1 MGVDSKKAPPLPAP
15 TETDTGTDLATDLS
29 RVTEKTSHTLPED
42 GSPFTIPGRKKKHD
56 RDGESVNRASHQSQ
70 TSLLIEY
77 YEGGKG
83 SQTDSRRPSVRVKVT
98 PSSKSRSRSMN
109 EHIQITETKGTR
121 KPSYTK
127 RINLSSKDKN
137 VEVEGDNKSVSSF
150 NSATEESNVSR
161 NNPIEIEVMPK
172 RHGSPLIPTEAGSA
186 REVRMQQLGSDV
198 SSMPADSFLD
208 GKTRSPE
215 RKRSRSLTR
224 GEAIAAG
231 AVTGLAAGAIAD
243 TLHTPSRRRSRSLS
257 RERIVAQKVAEKV
270 KGDKAERRRKHSS
283 GSRSRSVSN
292 SEKHT
297 ETVRSP
303 RRRSSRSHGDESFVS
318 GGDMS
323 QVTGSRLS
331 ADQGSFRSG
340 TSKSSINN
348 PKLLETVE
356 DAIRRLILPELT
368 ALKKEQKANAN
379 RDKFERERRGSI
391 TSGSTGISRDSK
403 DELSSTRRVSN
414 RSSAPNVSTK
424 PRVTVDGREV
434 IAGDSGKI
442 RKDRHGSPRSFER
455 EASEETVIR
464 DDNRVRNKKSSEKR
478 TGLGALAAG
487 FGLGALTATALHN
500 HSRENLDER
509 QERRRR
515 RAKSRSQSDSLAE
528 SYEDSEHHGIHPP
541 MPMMSGINASE
552 VTRSSILSA
561 DTESPHSASAE
572 RLMTPVREVQRGYAS
587 PSRTPTRS
595 PMTPRQSTPTE
606 RGNRSYGDVS
616 RESLKNRELQ
626 EQQEYEPDEHGRKV
640 PMHEP
645 HEPHREDSYLE
656 EEESRE
662 PSHALEAGA
671 LGAAAGALIGAA
683 ARHHQD
689 RDLGP
694 SHEEE
699 EAEYYQPGEVPPPL
713 RYVPYNAQ
721 KRGLSPIQ
729 SVSGYTEDEG
739 VGYHQ
744 TRNSGLTRSN
754 GSYSTMDQSPQ
765 HQKSV
770 KSVNSDQSALRENR
784 HDFAEV
790 RQGGLADSEL
800 IQDGDY
806 WEEQHREND
815 RNRDLD
821 AESFRDYKRRTN
833 YTDESLDS
841 PSDERVSAGQN
852 VRGVGANP
860 DYVHAPMAVES
871 AVASLVSASVL
882 TGGSGHSGLD
892 RRESYASYDEGSER
906 NFTSRGNSPRKY
918 DDRSRDLEYSGSDRQ
933 FASGGDSP
941 QKYDDRT
948 RDLQYS
954 GSEREIASQR
964 NSPTKSPQYA
974 EYEVD
979 DQGRKVTMPNYRTDH
994 DTAAAALTGAAVGA
1008 AAVALSNKH
1017 HEEVESPRQQYEER
1031 LEQTGAPLQKSFKD
1045 RAMDLQSRSPRHSID
1060 KLITEEDGPEEAK
1073 MTASFIPDVHDP
1085 MPEIGYLDDQI
1096 SEPDSNHSY
1105 IKSPLGGREYGNR
1118 DHWPNQETPQQ
1129 PKLDTAAATRVQD
1142 RNSPVKAAENG
1153 LGLVGVAAAAGTV
1166 AAIVNHERE
1175 ASQDHDEQWNRTS
1188 DERKRDTLITN
1199 PYEGTSPITLLGGLQ
1214 DRNLLGRMGYDGIDR
1229 GYATGSPGALPK
1241 DEGYISAA
1249 NARSPGAATPERRP
1263 KGVGF
1268 MDDVGIGAAASA
1280 LAGDDPFYT
1289 PKHARHL
1296 SGMSHGM
1303 ESPLYDSATGN
1314 GIDRIQSRDIVAL
1327 MDHVS
1332 VRGHY
1337 RFDTC

>member
-1 MGVDSKKAPPLPAP
+1 
-15 TETDTGTDLATDLS
+15 
-29 RVTEKTSHTLPED
+29 
-42 GSPFTIPGRKKKHD
+42 
-56 RDGESVNRASHQSQ
+56 
-70 TSLLIEY
+70 
-77 YEGGKG
+77 
-83 SQTDSRRPSVRVKVT
+83 
-98 PSSKSRSRSMN
+98 
-109 EHIQITETKGTR
+109 
-121 KPSYTK
+121 
-127 RINLSSKDKN
+127 
-137 VEVEGDNKSVSSF
+137 
-150 NSATEESNVSR
+150 
-161 NNPIEIEVMPK
+161 
-172 RHGSPLIPTEAGSA
+172 
-186 REVRMQQLGSDV
+186 
-198 SSMPADSFLD
+198 MPADSFLD

-231 AVTGLAAGAIAD
+231 AATGLVVGAIAD

-270 KGDKAERRRKHSS
+270 KGDKAERRRKHSG

-297 ETVRSP
+297 EAVKSP
-303 RRRSSRSHGDESFVS
+303 RRRSSRSHGDESLMS

-331 ADQGSFRSG
+331 ADQRSFRSA

-368 ALKKEQKANAN
+368 ALKKEQKAHAN
-379 RDKFERERRGSI
+379 RDIFERERRGSI
-391 TSGSTGISRDSK
+391 TSGSTGISRDSR

-434 IAGDSGKI
+434 IAAGSGKI
-442 RKDRHGSPRSFER
+442 RKERHDSPRSFER

-478 TGLGALAAG
+478 TGLVALAAG
-487 FGLGALTATALHN
+487 LGLGALTATALHN

-515 RAKSRSQSDSLAE
+515 RAKSRSQSDSLTE
-528 SYEDSEHHGIHPP
+528 SYEESEHHQIYPP
-541 MPMMSGINASE
+541 MPMMSDINASE

-561 DTESPHSASAE
+561 DTERPHSASAE
-572 RLMTPVREVQRGYAS
+572 RLMTPVREAQRGYIS

-606 RGNRSYGDVS
+606 RGNRSYGDVG
-616 RESLKNRELQ
+616 RESLRNPDMQ
-626 EQQEYEPDEHGRKV
+626 EHEEYEPDEHGRKV
-640 PMHEP
+640 PMHGPYEP
-645 HEPHREDSYLE
+645 NHEDDYLE
-656 EEESRE
+656 EEGSRD
-662 PSHALEAGA
+662 HRALEAGV
-671 LGAAAGALIGAA
+671 LGAAAGALMGAA
-683 ARHHQD
+683 AMHHQE

-699 EAEYYQPGEVPPPL
+699 ETEYYQPGEVPPPL

-721 KRGLSPIQ
+721 KRGLSPIP

-744 TRNSGLTRSN
+744 TRSSGLARSA
-754 GSYSTMDQSPQ
+754 GSYSATDQSPQ

-770 KSVNSDQSALRENR
+770 KSVNSDQSALRETR

-800 IQDGDY
+800 TQDGDY

-821 AESFRDYKRRTN
+821 AESFHDYKRGTN
-833 YTDESLDS
+833 YTDDSLDT

-860 DYVHAPMAVES
+860 DYVHTPMAVES

-892 RRESYASYDEGSER
+892 RRESYASYDGGSER

-933 FASGGDSP
+933 FVSSSNSP

-948 RDLQYS
+948 RDLQHS
-954 GSEREIASQR
+954 VSDGEVESQR

-974 EYEVD
+974 EYELD
-979 DQGRKVTMPNYRTDH
+979 DQGRKVTMPSYRIDR
-994 DTAAAALTGAAVGA
+994 DTAAAVLTGAAVGA
-1008 AAVALSNKH
+1008 AAAALSNQH

-1031 LEQTGAPLQKSFKD
+1031 LEQTGAPLQKSFKE
-1045 RAMDLQSRSPRHSID
+1045 RAMDFQPRSPRHSID
-1060 KLITEEDGPEEAK
+1060 KLITEEDGPKKLK
-1073 MTASFIPDVHDP
+1073 MSASGIPDVDDP
-1085 MPEIGYLDDQI
+1085 MPEIGYGDQM
-1096 SEPDSNHSY
+1096 SEADSNHSY
-1105 IKSPLGGREYGNR
+1105 IKSPLGGREHGNR
-1118 DHWPNQETPQQ
+1118 DHWPNHETPPQ

-1142 RNSPVKAAENG
+1142 RNSPVKAVENG
-1153 LGLVGVAAAAGTV
+1153 LGLVGVAAVAGT
-1166 AAIVNHERE
+1166 AAALVNHERE

-1199 PYEGTSPITLLGGLQ
+1199 PYEGTSPVTLLGGLQ
-1214 DRNLLGRMGYDGIDR
+1214 DRNLLGRMGYDGVDR

-1268 MDDVGIGAAASA
+1268 MDDIGMGAAASA
-1280 LAGDDPFYT
+1280 LAGEDPFYT

-1332 VRGHY
+1332 VQRTI
-1337 RFDTC
+1337 FI

>member
-1 MGVDSKKAPPLPAP
+1 MGVDSRKAPPLPAP
-15 TETDTGTDLATDLS
+15 TETDIGTDLATDLS
-29 RVTEKTSHTLPED
+29 RATEKTSQTVPED
-42 GSPFTIPGRKKKHD
+42 GSPVTIPARKKKHD
-56 RDGESVNRASHQSQ
+56 RDGESLTRASHQSQ

-77 YEGGKG
+77 FEGGKG
-83 SQTDSRRPSVRVKVT
+83 SQADSRRPSVRVKVT
-98 PSSKSRSRSMN
+98 PSSKSRSRTTN

-137 VEVEGDNKSVSSF
+137 VEVEGDNRSVSSL

-172 RHGSPLIPTEAGSA
+172 RHGSPLIPTEAGNS
-186 REVRMQQLGSDV
+186 REIRMQQLGSDV

-292 SEKHT
+292 SEKHI
-297 ETVRSP
+297 ETVKSP

-318 GGDMS
+318 GGDVS
-323 QVTGSRLS
+323 QVTGSRVS
-331 ADQGSFRSG
+331 VDQRSFRSG

-391 TSGSTGISRDSK
+391 TSGSTGISRDSR

-442 RKDRHGSPRSFER
+442 RKDRHDSPRSFER

-487 FGLGALTATALHN
+487 LGLGALTATALHN
-500 HSRENLDER
+500 HSRDNLDER

-515 RAKSRSQSDSLAE
+515 RAKSRSQSDSLAG
-528 SYEDSEHHGIHPP
+528 SYEDSEHHEIHPP
-541 MPMMSGINASE
+541 MPMMSETNASE

-561 DTESPHSASAE
+561 DTERPHSASAE

-595 PMTPRQSTPTE
+595 PVTPRQSTPTE
-606 RGNRSYGDVS
+606 RGNRSYGDIS
-616 RESLKNRELQ
+616 RESLRNREMQ
-626 EQQEYEPDEHGRKV
+626 EQEEYELDEHGRKV

-645 HEPHREDSYLE
+645 HEPNHEDSYLE
-656 EEESRE
+656 EESRDH
-662 PSHALEAGA
+662 SHALEAGA
-671 LGAAAGALIGAA
+671 FGAAAGALMGTA

-689 RDLGP
+689 QDLGA

-699 EAEYYQPGEVPPPL
+699 ETEYYQPGEVPPPL

-739 VGYHQ
+739 AGYHQ
-744 TRNSGLTRSN
+744 TRNSGLTQSN

-790 RQGGLADSEL
+790 RRGGLADSEL
-800 IQDGDY
+800 TQDGDY

-821 AESFRDYKRRTN
+821 AESFRDYKRGTI

-882 TGGSGHSGLD
+882 TGGSGHSGVD

-906 NFTSRGNSPRKY
+906 NFTSRGNSPQKY

-933 FASGGDSP
+933 FASSGDSP
-941 QKYDDRT
+941 QKFDDRT

-954 GSEREIASQR
+954 DSDREVASQR

-974 EYEVD
+974 EYQLD
-979 DQGRKVTMPNYRTDH
+979 SPGGKATMPTYRTDH
-994 DTAAAALTGAAVGA
+994 NTAAAALTGAAVVA
-1008 AAVALSNKH
+1008 AAAALSNKRR
-1017 HEEVESPRQQYEER
+1017 EEVESPRHPYEDS
-1031 LEQTGAPLQKSFKD
+1031 LKQTGAPLQKSFKD
-1045 RAMDLQSRSPRHSID
+1045 RAMDLQPRSPRYSID

-1085 MPEIGYLDDQI
+1085 MPEIGYVDEI

-1105 IKSPLGGREYGNR
+1105 IKSPLGGHEYGNR

-1142 RNSPVKAAENG
+1142 RNSPAKAAENG
-1153 LGLVGVAAAAGTV
+1153 LGLVDVAAAVGTA
-1166 AAIVNHERE
+1166 AAIVNHDRE

-1214 DRNLLGRMGYDGIDR
+1214 DRNLLGRMGYDGVDR

-1249 NARSPGAATPERRP
+1249 NAGAATPERRP
-1263 KGVGF
+1263 KGVEF
-1268 MDDVGIGAAASA
+1268 MDDVGMGAAASA

-1303 ESPLYDSATGN
+1303 ESPVYDSATGN

-1332 VRGHY
+1332 VEAAD
-1337 RFDTC
+1337 FT